1 MKLSLAE
8 PRLLIDSV
16 GVISDIVN
24 DVRFKIDKDSIELI
38 AMDPAN
44 VAMVVFKL
52 LSSAFTEYSVE
63 SPVEISVSLESFKA
77 ILRRVKPADVLSIE
91 LDKDK
96 NRLKI
101 KMKSDSVRTFN
112 LALIDIDEKEQKIPE
127 LNFPVKVEMNSSVF
141 EDAVHDMD
149 VVAESIALVAQK
161 GKFIVEAESNLN
173 DARAEINED
182 GETKII
188 GLKDEVKAKYSIEY
202 MKKVIKGGKLAPRVL
217 LQFNK
222 DYPLKIEYLVKD
234 KLSFSVI
241 LAPRVSND

>member
-16 GVISDIVN
+16 GVISELVN
-24 DVRFKIDKDSIELI
+24 DVRFKIDKDSIELV

-44 VAMVVFKL
+44 VAMVIFRL
-52 LSSAFTEYSVE
+52 LSSAFTEYTVE
-63 SPVEISVSLESFKA
+63 KPVQLSVSLESFKA
-77 ILRRVKPADVLSIE
+77 ILKRVKPADVMSLE
-91 LDKDK
+91 LDSEK
-96 NRLKI
+96 NRLKVQL
-101 KMKSDSVRTFN
+101 KSDTVRTFH
-112 LALIDIDEKEQKIPE
+112 LALIDVEEKEQKIPD
-127 LNFPVKVEMNSSVF
+127 LNYPLKVEMASVAF

-149 VVAESIALVAQK
+149 VVAESIAFVAEK

-173 DARAEINED
+173 DARAVITED
-182 GETKII
+182 GETKIT
-188 GLKDEVKAKYSIEY
+188 GSVNGAKAKYSIEY
-202 MKKVIKGGKLAPRVL
+202 MKKIIRGGKLAPRVS

-222 DYPLKIEYLVKD
+222 DYPLRVDYLVKD